1 LPGHRQKEELVMSE
15 ALAQKRCVP
24 CEGGTP
30 PLASDAIRS
39 LLGQVQGWQV
49 QQDKRIEKSFK
60 FKDFVGAVDF
70 VNAVTPVAEAE
81 GHHPDLFVTWGEVRV
96 SLTTHAVGGLT
107 ENDFILAAKIDQLQ
121 NRRQA
126 GG

>member
-1 LPGHRQKEELVMSE
+1 MSE
-15 ALAQKRCVP
+15 ALAQKHCVP

-30 PLASDAIRS
+30 ALSSDSIQS
-39 LLGQVQGWQV
+39 LLGQIKGWQPRD
-49 QQDKRIEKSFK
+49 DKALEKSFK
-60 FKDFVGAVDF
+60 FKDFLGAVDF

-81 GHHPDLFVTWGEVRV
+81 GHHPDLFVKWGEVRV

-121 NRRQA
+121 DRRQA

>member
-1 LPGHRQKEELVMSE
+1 MTK
-15 ALAQKRCVP
+15 ALAQKHCVP

-30 PLASDAIRS
+30 PLSADAARS
-39 LLGQVQGWQV
+39 LLGQLQGWQLHEN
-49 QQDKRIEKSFK
+49 KSIEKSFK

-81 GHHPDLFVTWGEVRV
+81 GHHPDLLVKWGEVRV

-121 NRRQA
+121 DRRQA